1 MAPGPKQ
8 NKKQSNGNGNDA
20 ELIPGMGRLTQ
31 RELEIFTL
39 IDLGF
44 STRELTA
51 KLDVSPYTVQAHRNH
66 IKINSVYPIQRPLL
80 TGQSVGASQDLA
92 LFHWR
97 PSPIAATI
105 RRGYRSRSIEALP
118 HL

>member
-39 IDLGF
+39 IDLGL

-51 KLDVSPYTVQAHRNH
+51 QLDVSASTVQTRRNH
-66 IKINSVYPIQRPLL
+66 IKDKLN
-80 TGQSVGASQDLA
+80 
-92 LFHWR
+92 
-97 PSPIAATI
+97 
-105 RRGYRSRSIEALP
+105 LP
-118 HL
+118 DSSAITCWAFQWVHHKV

>member
-8 NKKQSNGNGNDA
+8 NKKQSNSNGNDA

-39 IDLGF
+39 IDLGL

-51 KLDVSPYTVQAHRNH
+51 KLDVSAYTVQNHRNH
-66 IKINSVYPIQRPLL
+66 IKDKLSLPDSAAITYWAVSGRITRSSPFSLAAKPNRGNNPAWLPIQI
-80 TGQSVGASQDLA
+80 D
-92 LFHWR
+92 
-97 PSPIAATI
+97 
-105 RRGYRSRSIEALP
+105 
-118 HL
+118 

>member
-8 NKKQSNGNGNDA
+8 NKKQSNDNGNDA

-39 IDLGF
+39 IDLGL

-51 KLDVSPYTVQAHRNH
+51 QLDVSASTVQTHRNH
-66 IKINSVYPIQRPLL
+66 IKDKLN
-80 TGQSVGASQDLA
+80 
-92 LFHWR
+92 
-97 PSPIAATI
+97 
-105 RRGYRSRSIEALP
+105 LP
-118 HL
+118 DSSAITYWAFQWVHHKV